1 MGNEYDNNVDKK
13 DELPENDS
21 LLEKKRPRSRKS
33 EDDDEDN
40 IIKKIAKIN
49 EEIKMITSTQIV
61 KKKEKIQKEIE
72 EKKKSLKVLEK
83 FEKIKEEL
91 SVLLKESL
99 YKKLNNSKIIYDNR
113 EKQTVINDIR
123 YTFNEY
129 WKDNQKKLKPLY
141 QSLNPEN
148 KKIVNYQLKVFE
160 KQMLNEYLNSSET
173 IKSSKN
179 KKLSKIDDD
188 MNIKEDLIKN
198 KLSCKSMKE
207 EKYGS
212 KNDLKENENQ
222 EPNYIDKNNNSERNN
237 CMDIQNNNTNE
248 LNQSKKDEIKNDI
261 NSINEFNNY
270 SFNCLTKDLDLVA
283 SKGTKQ
289 VVFTLELENNG
300 KFPWSKNKTTLSSD
314 LTKSIIQM
322 KEIVLEPL
330 NPGEMTSV
338 NVMLNE
344 MDKFKA
350 GEYYCY
356 LDFKVDGKNYGNNIV
371 IKIKITEKDIKSENG
386 TITKVSKKYYSLP
399 KSIASD
405 IKSEGIYPSKTFEN
419 MSDKLLKSD
428 YKNIQENKK

>member
-1 MGNEYDNNVDKK
+1 MGNEYDNKEDKK
-13 DELPENDS
+13 DELTENDS
-21 LLEKKRPRSRKS
+21 LLEKKRPRPSKL

-49 EEIKMITSTQIV
+49 EEIKMITSTKIV
-61 KKKEKIQKEIE
+61 KKKEKIKREIE
-72 EKKKSLKVLEK
+72 EKQKSLNLLEK
-83 FEKIKEEL
+83 FEKIKKEL
-91 SVLLKESL
+91 SVLLKASL

-129 WKDNQKKLKPLY
+129 WKDNQKELKPLY

-148 KKIVNYQLKVFE
+148 KKIVNNQLKVFE

-179 KKLSKIDDD
+179 KKKSIIDDD
-188 MNIKEDLIKN
+188 MNIKEKDLIKK
-198 KLSCKSMKE
+198 KLSSKSMNE
-207 EKYGS
+207 EKYGDE
-212 KNDLKENENQ
+212 NDLKESGGQ
-222 EPNYIDKNNNSERNN
+222 EQNDIGKNINSEKKNCVDQNDNNNE
-237 CMDIQNNNTNE
+237 IY
-248 LNQSKKDEIKNDI
+248 QSKKDEIKNDI
-261 NSINEFNNY
+261 NSENEFNNY
-270 SFNCLTKDLDLVA
+270 SFNCLTKELDLVA

-300 KFPWSKNKTTLSSD
+300 KFPWPKNKTTLSND

-330 NPGEMTSV
+330 NPGEITSV

-344 MDKFKA
+344 IDKFKA

-371 IKIKITEKDIKSENG
+371 IKIKITDKDIKSENE
-386 TITKVSKKYYSLP
+386 TVIEVSKKHYNLP

-405 IKSEGIYPSKTFEN
+405 IKSKGIYPPKTFEN
-419 MSDKLLKSD
+419 MCDKLLKSD
-428 YKNIQENKK
+428 DKQIQEN